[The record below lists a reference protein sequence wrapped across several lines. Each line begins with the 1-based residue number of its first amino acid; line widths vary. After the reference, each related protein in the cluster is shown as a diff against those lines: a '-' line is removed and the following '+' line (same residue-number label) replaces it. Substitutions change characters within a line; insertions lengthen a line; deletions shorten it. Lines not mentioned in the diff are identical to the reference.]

1 MVSVQ
6 SRLWFDTLFIFQK
19 NCSEAKEGAVRV
31 KFSPDQYQGR
41 FCTSQDQSSPVQS
54 RRPLGF
60 GHVLSDQPAT
70 SCLEHCEL
78 CFLGLVPSGFKETPY
93 SLDREDSDERCH
105 VLWLSITRRCN
116 VAVTRRTVGC
126 RAVTRRTV
134 GRGRLKGD
142 RILPIERRN
151 TKSPGP
157 RFPLLEAR
165 SWQEAKSNLVTVT
178 LGKDD
183 RIAWCWTLGP
193 PV

>member
-70 SCLEHCEL
+70 SCLEHCSDVKSKSGL
-78 CFLGLVPSGFKETPY
+78 GTGLGLMCI
-93 SLDREDSDERCH
+93 SL
-105 VLWLSITRRCN
+105 V
-116 VAVTRRTVGC
+116 
-126 RAVTRRTV
+126 
-134 GRGRLKGD
+134 
-142 RILPIERRN
+142 
-151 TKSPGP
+151 
-157 RFPLLEAR
+157 FPLLEAR

-193 PV
+193 PVRVAKPYALTQRDELVDELV